1 MNILKADLNNATHAA
16 ALLELLNIYAQ
27 DEMGGGQPLSDYAN
41 DNLITELNKRPD
53 ALIILAFDNELPVG
67 LINCFEGFSTFQCKP
82 LINIHDVIVRAEYRG
97 QGIAR
102 QMIDKV
108 EDYARAK
115 GCCKL
120 TLEVLQGNK
129 AAQAAYTKAGFK
141 GYELDPS
148 KGQAMFW
155 EKKL

>member
-53 ALIILAFDNELPVG
+53 ALIILAFDNDLPVG

-108 EDYARAK
+108 EDYARAT

-120 TLEVLQGNK
+120 TREVLQGNK

-141 GYELDPS
+141 GFELDP
-148 KGQAMFW
+148 
-155 EKKL
+155 